1 MALAVGLS
9 MFMSELAHED
19 VVLVERDEDKW
30 VYLLLILCIILQKCQ
45 QEQQKLVERYR
56 IKGLVINR
64 PGLVILGFR
73 NIFELAKF

>member
-9 MFMSELAHED
+9 IFMLEPSHED
-19 VVLVERDEDKW
+19 VILVERDEDEW

-45 QEQQKLVERYR
+45 QEQQKLVEWFR
-56 IKGLVINR
+56 IKGLVINH

-73 NIFELAKF
+73 NIFKLAKF